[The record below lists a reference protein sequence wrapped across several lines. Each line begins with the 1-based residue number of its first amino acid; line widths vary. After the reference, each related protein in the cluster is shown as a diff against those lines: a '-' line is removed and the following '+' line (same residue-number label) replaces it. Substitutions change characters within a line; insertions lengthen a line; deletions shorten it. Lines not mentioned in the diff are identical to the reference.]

1 VAIAPSLR
9 VLEPPVARRP
19 GLSPLEHLTR
29 FLFARTSTSNVI
41 GNLFPAYASYKAV
54 LSKNPKA
61 HKQWL
66 MYWYV
71 VFVRLRRRISPHD
84 SGCASR
90 VLRIVNTFFIVFEM
104 FGDALVSW
112 CACRVDVALPG
123 WSDLGSWLC
132 RVPLYYEA
140 KIVFIVWLTLPQFQ
154 VRATCSWLHFVRG
167 CPMVLIAGVVHQGA
181 TVMYKKFIEPALE
194 NYEKDI
200 DSGISA
206 AGERVSHH
214 VRQISDASATFLRTQ
229 GAAVLRK
236 VHTRGRLMCLRR
248 TWLNL

>member
-1 VAIAPSLR
+1 MYL
-9 VLEPPVARRP
+9 LAR
-19 GLSPLEHLTR
+19 
-29 FLFARTSTSNVI
+29 AVCNVI

-66 MYWYV
+66 MYW
-71 VFVRLRRRISPHD
+71 
-84 SGCASR
+84 
-90 VLRIVNTFFIVFEM
+90 IVNTFFIVFEM

-112 CACRVDVALPG
+112 
-123 WSDLGSWLC
+123 
-132 RVPLYYEA
+132 VPLYYEA
-140 KIVFIVWLTLPQFQ
+140 KIVFIVWLTLPQF
-154 VRATCSWLHFVRG
+154 
-167 CPMVLIAGVVHQGA
+167 QGA

-236 VHTRGRLMCLRR
+236 GSEFVSQGAVEAAAALARQQLQEQAAKGAADGATPRVESDTDSDGESKLD
-248 TWLNL
+248 